1 MIKKKNII
9 KAFELSLKDICNGML
24 PLGGAT
30 TKGHGIFT
38 GKLLKDGVAL

>member
-1 MIKKKNII
+1 
-9 KAFELSLKDICNGML
+9 ML

-38 GKLLKDGVAL
+38 GKLLKDGVALWN